1 LLARMRVVPYYPV
14 GGRVLRELIEIKLQ
28 RLGERLARR
37 QLAFDY
43 SQALVG
49 HLAERCTQSDSGARL
64 IDHLL
69 DTHLLPLVADRLLE
83 AMARDERLERVHAT
97 LGEHGRVL
105 CEFA

>member
-1 LLARMRVVPYYPV
+1 
-14 GGRVLRELIEIKLQ
+14 
-28 RLGERLARR
+28 
-37 QLAFDY
+37 
-43 SQALVG
+43 
-49 HLAERCTQSDSGARL
+49 ARL

>member
-1 LLARMRVVPYYPV
+1 M
-14 GGRVLRELIEIKLQ
+14 
-28 RLGERLARR
+28 
-37 QLAFDY
+37 D
-43 SQALVG
+43 

-64 IDHLL
+64 IDHPL

-83 AMARDERLERVHAT
+83 AMARRARAVHAT

>member
-1 LLARMRVVPYYPV
+1 MRVVPYYPV
-14 GGRVLRELIEIKLQ
+14 GGPVLRELIEIKLE

-43 SQALVG
+43 SQALVD

-83 AMARDERLERVHAT
+83 AMALDERLERVHAT